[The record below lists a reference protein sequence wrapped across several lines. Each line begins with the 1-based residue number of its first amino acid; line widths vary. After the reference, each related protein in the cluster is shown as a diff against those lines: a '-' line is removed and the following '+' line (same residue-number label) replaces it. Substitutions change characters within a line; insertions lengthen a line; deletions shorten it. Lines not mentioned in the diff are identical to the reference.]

1 MKAVILKTRL
11 RSLRTLSS
19 SILIPEKLLLL
30 LLVQCSSSILNTLSL
45 ELGGNEKGFRL
56 SMMSSYKQTAPTSAL
71 LLPLI
76 FLAFC
81 SFFFNLQKRNRS
93 LF

>member
-30 LLVQCSSSILNTLSL
+30 VQCSSSVLNTLSL

-56 SMMSSYKQTAPTSAL
+56 SMMSSSKQTAPTSAL